1 MSRWQPSWRDFV
13 VGVAAVFTT
22 LGVQFV
28 TRRWHKLVSRQAPS
42 ALPARVDHA
51 PRFPEEVEKL
61 LLSSTLCYLGV
72 TLEDGTNH
80 QSLMIFTYMP
90 QERRLLL
97 STRRD
102 TTKFEALSRMKRVA
116 LLVHDLGASDSAA
129 ARLPKKTLSITLKGE
144 VTILSDLDAD
154 YGVESPRSKHLERH
168 GSEYEQFI
176 VGENVSMLSVS
187 IESVQIC
194 DANDQV
200 QKWTATVQP
209 SATLDSN
216 RASNAA
222 ENTEKRPQ
230 SAKTRSKLS
239 PIPPQVAVP
248 SREAQ
253 TDLEPPFPLEVVGQL
268 LSASSCHLGVTL
280 PDGTSH
286 LCLMIFT
293 YIPQEQRV
301 LLSTRRNT
309 AKFQAISQLTRVTM
323 LLHDLDASDAAAA
336 RLPTKTN
343 SITLYGEVAILSDTV
358 AEPYRAVHLAR
369 HGSEY
374 QQFIVGE
381 DIAML
386 SVSIESMRICN
397 SSDKVKRW
405 TRKLDGVVPA
415 VAGPAAQDVLG

>member
-1 MSRWQPSWRDFV
+1 LRDLA
-13 VGVAAVFTT
+13 VGVVAVFTT

-28 TRRWHKLVSRQAPS
+28 ARKWHKLSPRQAPS
-42 ALPARVDHA
+42 TLPARVDHA
-51 PRFPEEVEKL
+51 PPFPDEVQKL
-61 LLSSTLCYLGV
+61 LLSSTLCYFGV

-90 QERRLLL
+90 EERRLLL

-102 TTKFEALSRMKRVA
+102 TTKFEALSQMKRVA
-116 LLVHDLGASDSAA
+116 LLVHDLGASDVAA
-129 ARLPKKTLSITLKGE
+129 SRLPKKTLSLTLKGE
-144 VTILSDLDAD
+144 VTILSDLEAD
-154 YGVESPRSKHLERH
+154 SGGESFRSRHLERH
-168 GSEYEQFI
+168 GSEYQQFI

-194 DANDQV
+194 DSNDLV
-200 QKWTATVQP
+200 QHWTATEQP
-209 SATLDSN
+209 NASLDSN

-222 ENTEKRPQ
+222 ENTEKQPQ
-230 SAKTRSKLS
+230 YRSENSEKQPLL
-239 PIPPQVAVP
+239 PQVPVP

-358 AEPYRAVHLAR
+358 AEPYRAIHLAR

-397 SSDKVKRW
+397 SSDKV
-405 TRKLDGVVPA
+405 RKWSRKVDGVVPA
-415 VAGPAAQDVLG
+415 VAGPVDQDVLG